1 MCNKPPDKM
10 TTENPLLQ
18 LVSGSR
24 NNNLIF
30 YTQMNETWTRG
41 GGNYCCICGLYEL
54 HIIPVDV
61 RQQKS
66 MCIYCFTCKLNQE
79 NIIKKMLKPY
89 ELTEQIF
96 HSHLKKDLPPP
107 PNLIPISQSIF

>member
-1 MCNKPPDKM
+1 M

-24 NNNLIF
+24 DNNLIF

-41 GGNYCCICGLYEL
+41 GGNHCCICGLYEL
-54 HIIPVDV
+54 HPIPVDV

-66 MCIYCFTCKLNQE
+66 MCLYCFTAKLNQE
-79 NIIKKMLKPY
+79 NIINKMLKPY
-89 ELTEQIF
+89 QLTEQIF
-96 HSHLKKDLPPP
+96 NSHRKKDLFPQY
-107 PNLIPISQSIF
+107 NQIPISQPTF